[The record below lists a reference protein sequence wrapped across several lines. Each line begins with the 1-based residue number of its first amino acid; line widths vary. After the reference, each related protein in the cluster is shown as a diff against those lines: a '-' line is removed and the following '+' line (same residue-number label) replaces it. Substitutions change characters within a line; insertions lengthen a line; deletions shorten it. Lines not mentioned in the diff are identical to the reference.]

1 MPMYDFH
8 CHDCGN
14 HFEKIVSF
22 ETSQSPIACPACNTI
37 NSHRLPSAPL
47 LGDSDRMFA
56 QKKMPSGFKEVL
68 RKVHEG
74 SPGSRMLETSSID
87 FGSKE

>member
-1 MPMYDFH
+1 MYDFH

-22 ETSQSPIACPACNTI
+22 EKSQSPIDCPSCGTQ

-47 LGDSDRMFA
+47 LGDADRIFA
-56 QKKMPSGFKEVL
+56 QKKLPDGFKEVL
-68 RKVHEG
+68 RKVHNG
-74 SPGSRMLETSSID
+74 SPGSRMKETSSID
-87 FGSKE
+87 FSSKQ